1 MIVSGLFCLS
11 SCVLR
16 ILVRAVRRCAV
27 RLSNGQ
33 RKNRKLLQPWMHH
46 EAAPNTTKF
55 ANALH
60 AIYAAWAIVA
70 GALLAGRSAPQRRA
84 RARALLS
91 AQGRAAGWPVDAPP
105 RVRPYRNGVVF
116 SHMARALDGSG
127 WLAFRQARL
136 AAGKAGKAG
145 TWTSA
150 AAWVTPRASCA
161 ASSAPTP
168 TSPSSTSTAPS
179 AGWAARRRASCTT
192 ARRLPFG
199 DGSFDLAVCGQVLHH
214 IPDNA
219 RSVSEV
225 CRVATHVLVVEDLV
239 RRGTAQEAFCH
250 FWDSLWNWDF
260 FQGAGTP
267 HTNREHEEWLRLFEE
282 DCAMELRHFH
292 ATSLAFKK
300 DVVADDP
307 AQFKALA
314 NGFYVIAQ
322 KHK

>member
-1 MIVSGLFCLS
+1 MDAK
-11 SCVLR
+11 R
-16 ILVRAVRRCAV
+16 T
-27 RLSNGQ
+27 
-33 RKNRKLLQPWMHH
+33 KLH
-46 EAAPNTTKF
+46 PNTTKF
-55 ANALH
+55 ANALY

-70 GALLAGRSAPQRRA
+70 GVLLLGGRHRSACVL
-84 RARALLS
+84 ALAPFILRKA
-91 AQGRAAGWPVDAPP
+91 AQLWTHH
-105 RVRPYRNGVVF
+105 RVFPYRNGVVS

-127 WLAFRQARL
+127 WLAWREARL
-136 AAGKAGKAG
+136 AAGAGAGAGTAGKG
-145 TWTSA
+145 KGKVRILDFGCGMGDTSSILRGILGA
-150 AAWVTPRASCA
+150 DADITSVDVYRSERWVGGASTRVVYDGA
-161 ASSAPTP
+161 T
-168 TSPSSTSTAPS
+168 
-179 AGWAARRRASCTT
+179 
-192 ARRLPFG
+192 LPFG

-219 RSVSEV
+219 RSVAEV

-260 FQGAGTP
+260 FEGAGTP
-267 HTNREHEEWLRLFEE
+267 HTNREHGEWLRLFEE

-322 KHK
+322 KKHK